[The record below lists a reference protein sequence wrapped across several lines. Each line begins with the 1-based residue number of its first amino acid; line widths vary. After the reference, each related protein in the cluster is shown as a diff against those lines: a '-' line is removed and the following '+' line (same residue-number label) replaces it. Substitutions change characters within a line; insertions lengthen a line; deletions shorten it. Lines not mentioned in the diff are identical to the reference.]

1 MNFFWLLK
9 ILLSAVII
17 ALASELARKSSFFAA
32 VTLALPLTSI
42 LTLIWVHY
50 DSGDKSRIAALSWNV
65 FWLVPPSLAFFPLFA
80 TLISKDFSFWLAFLL
95 AATLTAAVYIAYSRI
110 LSIFGIHL

>member
-17 ALASELARKSSFFAA
+17 ALASELARKSSFVAA

-50 DSGDKSRIAALSWNV
+50 DSGDKNRIVALSWNV

-80 TLISKDFSFWLAFLL
+80 TFISKDFSFWLAFLL
-95 AATLTAAVYIAYSRI
+95 AAALTAAVYLAYSRV
-110 LSIFGIHL
+110 LSIFGINL